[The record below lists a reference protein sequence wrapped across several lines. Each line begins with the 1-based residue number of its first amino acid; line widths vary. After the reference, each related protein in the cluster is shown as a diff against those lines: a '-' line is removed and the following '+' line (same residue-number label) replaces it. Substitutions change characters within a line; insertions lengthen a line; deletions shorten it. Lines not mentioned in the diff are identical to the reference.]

1 MVFFSLYDILIVHV
15 LLTSTSVLTTELI
28 VETKKGIVL
37 ELIGTYYEKSDL
49 SIFHTVIPI
58 NDLCHRSSTLDVCE
72 YVQSNRPEIFE
83 IATITSHSKSLLL
96 PYGKKNISN
105 ILQQDIQRLFATHRI
120 DKFVEKSKSIMHFMN
135 DQFYLPGYTERR
147 SSNISDISIADS
159 YQQSFYRINN
169 AASLVLEQI
178 FNNNVGFNFLSDE
191 QITELISVI
200 NLTQDMKLDLNNIES
215 SKQFL
220 VNMVLG
226 QTFYALKSCSTT
238 SSDNADANTKC
249 LVVSTIFRRI
259 YMHDRSNYQVY
270 RLIPLPVRLNGS
282 QYIYSN
288 LPKLFGI
295 NTLDRKI
302 MLWNNEEII
311 ADCTFST
318 IIYCRE
324 APITVLLSSL
334 SCLNELLNTELDM
347 QSNTCDVIRSNDN
360 QLGLLNIANN
370 VWYIYSHNIL
380 DDCNID
386 SILSSSIEKK
396 ILVHPFIVKLP
407 CYSSIKCE
415 SIRIPSMICSNI
427 NIVVKPK
434 QYRKKRQDLPSF
446 VSLPEITNR
455 MISIYKSASKLTF
468 TQMQNEMDFD
478 RSFIQKIYQDF
489 GNLLVLVLSY
499 MFSIIVLL
507 MFKIFKRKHIK
518 NHNHITQRL
527 NRLERDLT
535 HV

>member
-1 MVFFSLYDILIVHV
+1 MLIVHII
-15 LLTSTSVLTTELI
+15 LTSRSVLTTELI

-37 ELIGTYYEKSDL
+37 QLIGTYYEKSDL
-49 SIFHTVIPI
+49 SIFHTVIPV

-83 IATITSHSKSLLL
+83 IATITSHSKSSSL
-96 PYGKKNISN
+96 PYGKINIST
-105 ILQQDIQRLFATHRI
+105 ILQQDIQRLFAAHRI
-120 DKFVEKSKSIMHFMN
+120 DKFVEKSRSIMYFMN
-135 DQFYLPGYTERR
+135 DKFYLAGYTERR
-147 SSNISDISIADS
+147 SSNISDISIDNS
-159 YQQSFYRINN
+159 YQQSFHRINN
-169 AASLVLEQI
+169 VASLVLEQI
-178 FNNNVGFNFLSDE
+178 FNNNVGFNFLNDE
-191 QITELISVI
+191 QIKELISII
-200 NLTQDMKLDLNNIES
+200 NLTQDMKLDLHNIES
-215 SKQFL
+215 SKQLL

-238 SSDNADANTKC
+238 TSNDNADGDTKC
-249 LVVSTIFRRI
+249 LVVSTFFRKI
-259 YMHDRSNYQVY
+259 YMHDSSNYQVY

-415 SIRIPSMICSNI
+415 SIRVPSMICSNI
-427 NIVVKPK
+427 NIVVNPR
-434 QYRKKRQDLPSF
+434 QYRNKRQDLPSF
-446 VSLPEITNR
+446 VSLPEIANR

-478 RSFIQKIYQDF
+478 RSFIQKIYHDF
-489 GNLLVLVLSY
+489 GNLLVLIFSY
-499 MFSIIVLL
+499 LFSIIVLL
-507 MFKIFKRKHIK
+507 MFKIFKRQHIK
-518 NHNHITQRL
+518 NHNHLTQRL
-527 NRLERDLT
+527 NRLERNLT